1 MAANAIG
8 RPSTFDQQVAD
19 SICSRIEL
27 GETLAKIC
35 DDEGFPDRATV
46 LRWCAKHEDF
56 RADYARARLIQAE
69 LMADELLAIADT
81 ASPEEYNVARLRVDT
96 RKWLLSKMLPRVYG
110 DAQLLKHADADGN
123 VLKIEL
129 SRVEP
134 RPQKVID
141 VTPAPAALPP
151 APEPEDTPG

>member
-1 MAANAIG
+1 MEATRG
-8 RPSTFDQQVAD
+8 RPSTFSQEIAD
-19 SICSRIEL
+19 FICSKLEL
-27 GETLAKIC
+27 GESLNSIC
-35 DDEGFPDRATV
+35 RDESLPRESTVRKWALENREGFYTQ
-46 LRWCAKHEDF
+46 
-56 RADYARARLIQAE
+56 YARARQVQAE
-69 LMADELLAIADT
+69 RWIDEIVTIADS
-81 ASPEEYNVARLRVDT
+81 AAPEDYNCARLRVDT
-96 RKWLLSKMLPRVYG
+96 RKWIASKVLPKVYG

>member
-1 MAANAIG
+1 
-8 RPSTFDQQVAD
+8 
-19 SICSRIEL
+19 
-27 GETLAKIC
+27 
-35 DDEGFPDRATV
+35 
-46 LRWCAKHEDF
+46 
-56 RADYARARLIQAE
+56 
-69 LMADELLAIADT
+69 LMADELLEIADE

-110 DAQLLKHADADGN
+110 DATMLKHADADGN